1 MASIFKTLD
10 DLVTNVSE
18 KINKDKWDRSAL
30 NPALLADAN
39 EAEEKAKEEERLKHF
54 QSQLENRV
62 PVAAGAETVTGINT
76 VVCAEAPAPAENSS
90 TAYAGFS
97 DMEMLLTPPDLPVK
111 PVKPVKTESVTPIA
125 AKKLVATA
133 PVPTVPVSNID
144 KSRESANPVPYEKPV
159 FKSRFSGPK
168 KQTEQTA
175 ETIPTYGA
183 HPTIPLSDLP
193 VIDPSQ
199 SLSAM
204 MKQKEEQ
211 LEAQPLTTTIL
222 AHTYPNAVP
231 EEISEE
237 VSEEQPAEEEIEK
250 QPVIE
255 EQKEIMPPVYAVPE
269 VPAEVALEEPKDPNV
284 EPVGL
289 QGLYGTVPE
298 TVEERTAEQQLHT
311 EEIESTQ
318 KQEEVVVEPK
328 ASVEMPVETPIET
341 PIEKP
346 IEKPEETEEVKAEA
360 VKTEAVSPVED
371 KKNPCYYILIK
382 HTKTYPEKGSLVM
395 MRGCDHEYAWT
406 NKQDESEMPT
416 YDICPGCGKPISHTS
431 IEMD

>member
-30 NPALLADAN
+30 NPALLEAAN

-54 QSQLENRV
+54 QNQLENRV
-62 PVAAGAETVTGINT
+62 PVAAGAETVEDINT
-76 VVCAEAPAPAENSS
+76 VVCAEAPAS
-90 TAYAGFS
+90 TAPASDPNATYAGFS

-111 PVKPVKTESVTPIA
+111 PVKFVKTEPKEEPV
-125 AKKLVATA
+125 AKGPVAIA
-133 PVPTVPVSNID
+133 PVPTVPVKEKPSVKEPAYI
-144 KSRESANPVPYEKPV
+144 KPV

-168 KQTEQTA
+168 KQTDPETTPV

-204 MKQKEEQ
+204 IKKE
-211 LEAQPLTTTIL
+211 EAQPLTTTIL
-222 AHTYPNAVP
+222 AHTSAVS

-237 VSEEQPAEEEIEK
+237 

-255 EQKEIMPPVYAVPE
+255 EQKEEMPSAPVEEEMPSAPVYAAPE
-269 VPAEVALEEPKDPNV
+269 EVAPEPVPA
-284 EPVGL
+284 GL
-289 QGLYGTVPE
+289 QGLYGTVSE

-311 EEIESTQ
+311 
-318 KQEEVVVEPK
+318 
-328 ASVEMPVETPIET
+328 A
-341 PIEKP
+341 IEKP
-346 IEKPEETEEVKAEA
+346 VEVTIEPAAGKPVEKPEEATA
-360 VKTEAVSPVED
+360 KTEAVKAETVSPVVTED

-395 MRGCDHEYAWT
+395 MRSCDHEYAWT
-406 NKQDESEMPT
+406 NKQDESEKPT
-416 YDICPGCGKPISHTS
+416 YDICPGCGKPISYTS
-431 IEMD
+431 TEID

>member
-30 NPALLADAN
+30 NPALLEAAN

-54 QSQLENRV
+54 QNQLENRV
-62 PVAAGAETVTGINT
+62 PVAAGAETVGDINT
-76 VVCAEAPAPAENSS
+76 VVCAEAPAS
-90 TAYAGFS
+90 TAPASDPNATYAGFS

-111 PVKPVKTESVTPIA
+111 PVKFVKTEPKEEPV
-125 AKKLVATA
+125 AKGPVAIA
-133 PVPTVPVSNID
+133 PVPTVPVKEKPSVKEPAYI
-144 KSRESANPVPYEKPV
+144 KPV

-168 KQTEQTA
+168 KQTDPETTPETTPTVEVTPVA
-175 ETIPTYGA
+175 ETTPVETIPTYGA

-204 MKQKEEQ
+204 IKKEE
-211 LEAQPLTTTIL
+211 EEEQPLTSTIL
-222 AHTYPNAVP
+222 AHTST
-231 EEISEE
+231 ISEE
-237 VSEEQPAEEEIEK
+237 ASEEQPVEE
-250 QPVIE
+250 QIE
-255 EQKEIMPPVYAVPE
+255 EQKEETPSVPVYPE
-269 VPAEVALEEPKDPNV
+269 EPAEAAPAEVTPESVPA
-284 EPVGL
+284 GL

-311 EEIESTQ
+311 
-318 KQEEVVVEPK
+318 
-328 ASVEMPVETPIET
+328 A
-341 PIEKP
+341 IEKP
-346 IEKPEETEEVKAEA
+346 VEVTIEPAAGKPVEKPEEATA
-360 VKTEAVSPVED
+360 KTEAVKAETVSPVVTED

-395 MRGCDHEYAWT
+395 MRSCDHEYAWT
-406 NKQDESEMPT
+406 NKQDESEKPT
-416 YDICPGCGKPISHTS
+416 YDICPGCGKPISYTS
-431 IEMD
+431 TEID